1 MYSTC
6 EDTTVTTSNVQPAFA
21 LELYYERDSDGP
33 FADEARGALLVLLS
47 DIAPHVQLDVFVLK
61 AVDLIWVG
69 HPFDPSRPDIPNH
82 RPTAEH
88 HQSLLITNA
97 DLGAN
102 YEGLAGPGK
111 GCLSKQRMQEKLDQ
125 GGDSA
130 DISIHEWLHTIEGLK
145 IGGRTLPSPDNNGA
159 YGFDRASGWGGDGK
173 KTWHDWY
180 RFILRP

>member
-1 MYSTC
+1 VATL
-6 EDTTVTTSNVQPAFA
+6 NLKPALV
-21 LELYYERDSDGP
+21 LELYYERDSDRA
-33 FADEARGALLVLLS
+33 FAEEARAALLVLLS

-61 AVDLIWVG
+61 AVDLIWIG
-69 HPFDPSRPDIPNH
+69 HPFDLGRSNIPNH
-82 RPTAEH
+82 LPTAEH

-97 DLGAN
+97 DLGPN

-111 GCLSKQRMQEKLDQ
+111 GCLSKQSMQEKLDQ

-159 YGFDRASGWGGDGK
+159 YGFGMASGRGGDGK
-173 KTWHDWY
+173 ATWHDWY